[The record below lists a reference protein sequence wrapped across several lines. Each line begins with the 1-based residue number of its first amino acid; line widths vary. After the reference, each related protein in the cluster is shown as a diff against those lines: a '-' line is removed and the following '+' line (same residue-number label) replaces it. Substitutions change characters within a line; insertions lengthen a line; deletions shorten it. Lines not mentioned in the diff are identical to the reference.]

1 MAKRLIDSTL
11 EGVAEW
17 LLLQQGCAAAGR
29 LGSVRAGTDG
39 AVLAAAGSC

>member
-1 MAKRLIDSTL
+1 MAKRLFDLTL

-29 LGSVRAGTDG
+29 LGSE
-39 AVLAAAGSC
+39 LALRIAAELHW